1 MIRSQIPVSQG
12 LDMVAILVYGGPQ
25 SPRGSLLHS
34 TGLVALPLLSGAGVQ
49 QSLTEAFFP
58 ETPQGLVDGL
68 GA

>member
-1 MIRSQIPVSQG
+1 MAAV
-12 LDMVAILVYGGPQ
+12 LVYGGPQ

-34 TGLVALPLLSGAGVQ
+34 IGLMALPLLSKAGVQ

-58 ETPQGLVDGL
+58 ETPEGLVDGL